1 MKIDFSTWILARP
14 SFQISYLE
22 QEETHSTTVIKTDT
36 DECQFTDH
44 VYDDGDDGPEKYF
57 LISKAKKLNSWEPDR
72 QNVWIKVA
80 NRKYKIIGTHDIS
93 LDPYIEMIKT
103 YLKDV
108 GEID

>member
-57 LISKAKKLNSWEPDR
+57 LISKANTEKPNE
-72 QNVWIKVA
+72 KVESTVT
-80 NRKYKIIGTHDIS
+80 GVLQS
-93 LDPYIEMIKT
+93 LPLLQTPHRTRCKSSCF
-103 YLKDV
+103 
-108 GEID
+108 